1 MFINLQISSFW
12 DANYFLF
19 QNLPLSLTLC
29 FLFLFS
35 FSSLLS
41 LPFCPTSYY
50 LQIKSF
56 SKLQPYL
63 KSFYLLT
70 LVAQQKQQN
79 TTKTKTKTLH
89 DTKTKTK
96 KTKKISS
103 LNYFHKDCLRNLV
116 LECLEYWKGKN
127 ALIINKSFLLY
138 LNTMCIWELSYI
150 SSVFSCKTDM
160 WKFWSCSTIFSHELH
175 KHSSQSKLVKV
186 LCVFYFRIKNIAARS
201 FMHNFESSVV
211 NITPLVNFIKKKY
224 LRYPVKVFHIG

>member
-19 QNLPLSLTLC
+19 QNLPPSLTLC

-56 SKLQPYL
+56 SRLQPYL
-63 KSFYLLT
+63 KAFYLLT

-96 KTKKISS
+96 QKKPDGMFKFRKWS
-103 LNYFHKDCLRNLV
+103 YKYKD
-116 LECLEYWKGKN
+116 
-127 ALIINKSFLLY
+127 
-138 LNTMCIWELSYI
+138 T
-150 SSVFSCKTDM
+150 
-160 WKFWSCSTIFSHELH
+160 STW
-175 KHSSQSKLVKV
+175 
-186 LCVFYFRIKNIAARS
+186 
-201 FMHNFESSVV
+201 
-211 NITPLVNFIKKKY
+211 IKKAY
-224 LRYPVKVFHIG
+224 HLSCFS

>member
-1 MFINLQISSFW
+1 MFINLQNSSFW

-19 QNLPLSLTLC
+19 QNLPPSLSLC

-70 LVAQQKQQN
+70 RVAQQKQQN

-96 KTKKISS
+96 KNKKPAVCSNLKNDLINIKIP
-103 LNYFHKDCLRNLV
+103 LPELRKHITWL
-116 LECLEYWKGKN
+116 
-127 ALIINKSFLLY
+127 A
-138 LNTMCIWELSYI
+138 
-150 SSVFSCKTDM
+150 SVKFKT
-160 WKFWSCSTIFSHELH
+160 E
-175 KHSSQSKLVKV
+175 
-186 LCVFYFRIKNIAARS
+186 
-201 FMHNFESSVV
+201 
-211 NITPLVNFIKKKY
+211 
-224 LRYPVKVFHIG
+224 

>member
-19 QNLPLSLTLC
+19 QNLPPSLTLC

-70 LVAQQKQQN
+70 RVAQQKQQN

-96 KTKKISS
+96 KPKKTGGMFKFKKWSY
-103 LNYFHKDCLRNLV
+103 NYKD
-116 LECLEYWKGKN
+116 
-127 ALIINKSFLLY
+127 
-138 LNTMCIWELSYI
+138 T
-150 SSVFSCKTDM
+150 
-160 WKFWSCSTIFSHELH
+160 STW
-175 KHSSQSKLVKV
+175 
-186 LCVFYFRIKNIAARS
+186 
-201 FMHNFESSVV
+201 
-211 NITPLVNFIKKKY
+211 IKKAY
-224 LRYPVKVFHIG
+224 HLTCFS

>member
-1 MFINLQISSFW
+1 MFINLKISSFW

-19 QNLPLSLTLC
+19 QNLPPSLTLC

-70 LVAQQKQQN
+70 RVAQQKQQN

-96 KTKKISS
+96 KPKKTGGMFTFRKWS
-103 LNYFHKDCLRNLV
+103 YKYKDN
-116 LECLEYWKGKN
+116 
-127 ALIINKSFLLY
+127 
-138 LNTMCIWELSYI
+138 
-150 SSVFSCKTDM
+150 
-160 WKFWSCSTIFSHELH
+160 STW
-175 KHSSQSKLVKV
+175 
-186 LCVFYFRIKNIAARS
+186 
-201 FMHNFESSVV
+201 
-211 NITPLVNFIKKKY
+211 IKKAY
-224 LRYPVKVFHIG
+224 HLSCFS